1 MRAGKLNKRITLQRK
16 QQGQDPATG
25 AVTVDWVDVE
35 LPIWAGIEYLSV
47 REFIAARTGQVE
59 ISARIT
65 IRYRTGVDATM
76 RAVRGDQI
84 FNIHGVLPD
93 NGSGRE
99 YLTLPVSEGANDG

>member
-1 MRAGKLNKRITLQRK
+1 MRAGELRHRITLQRK
-16 QQGQDPATG
+16 GQVQDPNTG
-25 AVTVDWVDVE
+25 AMIDTWATVATV
-35 LPIWAGIEYLSV
+35 WAGIEYLSV

-65 IRYRTGVDATM
+65 IRYRTGIDATM

>member
-1 MRAGKLNKRITLQRK
+1 MRAGKLRHRITLQRK
-16 QQGQDPATG
+16 GQVQDPNTG
-25 AVTVDWVDVE
+25 AMIEDWVSVGP
-35 LPIWAGIEYLSV
+35 PIWAGIEYLSV

-59 ISARIT
+59 VSARIT
-65 IRYRTGVDATM
+65 IRYRTGIDATM

>member
-16 QQGQDPATG
+16 GQQQDPNSGATIDTWLD
-25 AVTVDWVDVE
+25 VSTV
-35 LPIWAGIEYLSV
+35 WAGIEYLSV
-47 REFIAARTGQVE
+47 REFIAARSGQVE

-65 IRYRTGVDATM
+65 IRYRTGIGATM